1 MKGGIRML
9 FVVEEK
15 KAEEL
20 TENYWPAGFCTEG
33 CDA

>member
-1 MKGGIRML
+1 ML

-15 KAEEL
+15 KVEES
-20 TENYWPAGFCTEG
+20 TENAWPAGFCTEG

>member
-1 MKGGIRML
+1 ML